1 MDIFEVLISISILR
15 KEMLLFFTLLGVLFL
30 VLHAISDTYPTY
42 HQEPIAEN
50 VSKKKH
56 FLHAKKIVELCV

>member
-1 MDIFEVLISISILR
+1 M
-15 KEMLLFFTLLGVLFL
+15 LFFTLLGFLFL

-50 VSKKKH
+50 ISKKKH
-56 FLHAKKIVELCV
+56 FLHTKKIV